1 MPRKKL
7 NLDSVNNFGLKT
19 PVHLPPPDKNMYK
32 RKENKVLPLP
42 ARLPAPLPPQFK
54 TYSVEKSSSLP
65 STYNYDNVYP
75 SPKYSNNGML
85 TREVFPTANSITTF
99 KTQERPLAKS
109 PSLSASSLPKFTVL
123 RNNNFNMLRKK
134 NFTKRCPNG
143 HRRNKKTK
151 LCEKNTY
158 YMRKRFTKRNYKRC
172 PNGKRRNP
180 ITLNCEPKTLFTRYR
195 I

>member
-7 NLDSVNNFGLKT
+7 NLDSVNIFGLKT
-19 PVHLPPPDKNMYK
+19 PVPLPPPDKNMYK
-32 RKENKVLPLP
+32 RKENKELPLP
-42 ARLPAPLPPQFK
+42 ARLPAPLLPQFK
-54 TYSVEKSSSLP
+54 TYSAKKTSSLP

-75 SPKYSNNGML
+75 SPNYSNSGML
-85 TREVFPTANSITTF
+85 TREIFPTANSITTF

-109 PSLSASSLPKFTVL
+109 PLLSPLSSLPKFTV
-123 RNNNFNMLRKK
+123 LRKK
-134 NFTKRCPNG
+134 NFTKRCPKG

-151 LCEKNTY
+151 LCEKNKY
-158 YMRKRFTKRNYKRC
+158 YMRKLFTKRNHKRC

-180 ITLNCEPKTLFTRYR
+180 ITLNCESKTLFTRYR